1 MNAYLMAAGNGMRL
15 RPLTNDIQKCM
26 LPIGGKPILEWWLDA
41 CFDSECFEEIS
52 VNIHHMAPQVGAWLT
67 IYSEA
72 KNRRVNILDEREA
85 LLGTAGT
92 IFKHGDRST
101 DFMMAYT
108 DTFSMDFF
116 CRLPRIMDDWSRLSK
131 AIMVGLVTFTPPGDG
146 STGNLAIDKDDIVTS
161 FSEKTT
167 NKGLAWAGMMVARRG
182 FYNFME
188 KGDRDM
194 AKDVLPRV
202 VGRMVAIDHVT
213 AYDIGRGVEYYEQ
226 FIRDFK
232 KPTTRPS

>member
-15 RPLTNDIQKCM
+15 RPLTNDIQKCL
-26 LPIGGKPILEWWLDA
+26 LPVGGKPILEWWLDA
-41 CFDSECFEEIS
+41 CFDSECFDEIY
-52 VNIHHMAPQVGAWLT
+52 VNVHHMAAHMAGWLT
-67 IYSEA
+67 IYAES
-72 KNRRVNILDEREA
+72 KGCRIHIIDEREA

-92 IFKHGDRST
+92 LLKHGDRSQ

-116 CRLPRIMDDWSRLSK
+116 CRIPRITDDWSRISK
-131 AIMVGLVTFTPPGDG
+131 AVVAGLVTFTPPGDT
-146 STGNLAIDKDDIVTS
+146 STGNLIVDADEMVTS

-167 NKGLAWAGMMVARRG
+167 NKGLAWAGMIFARRA
-182 FYNFME
+182 FYNFIE

-194 AKDVLPRV
+194 AKDVLPKL
-202 VGRMVAIDHVT
+202 VGRMMTIDHVG
-213 AYDIGRGVEYYEQ
+213 AYDIGRGVDCYEQ
-226 FIRDFK
+226 FNRDFK